1 MERGLQLAWKRQ
13 EEEKKRKE
21 EEERRKKEVEERLR
35 KEMEEA
41 ERMTTTRERRAP
53 RRGSGWEDLTIVI
66 VWLRRTNGTDVLSL
80 SFLPRISHKT
90 IK

>member
-1 MERGLQLAWKRQ
+1 M
-13 EEEKKRKE
+13 
-21 EEERRKKEVEERLR
+21 R

-80 SFLPRISHKT
+80 SFLHIAVRLPRLVRVAVTLGRVRCRRGASLSIAQTAK
-90 IK
+90 KARRR

>member
-1 MERGLQLAWKRQ
+1 MGRED
-13 EEEKKRKE
+13 
-21 EEERRKKEVEERLR
+21 VEMR

-66 VWLRRTNGTDVLSL
+66 VLDVTALSPPPTTVAL
-80 SFLPRISHKT
+80 AGHVSRSSIARAEC
-90 IK
+90 